1 MVLLEFLTGRRAMD
15 RSRAEHEQSLVDWTR
30 PYLTSSRKMR
40 CIMDPRF
47 AGQYS
52 VRGAREMGLLAQ
64 QCVSLNPK
72 DRPKMPAIIETLE
85 NIQHLRDMAI
95 TNGQWPVTPKNSR
108 NDNSVGKGR
117 RQNSLG
123 CRSAAVAASPRT
135 K

>member
-1 MVLLEFLTGRRAMD
+1 MDKTRAQN
-15 RSRAEHEQSLVDWTR
+15 EQSLVDWAR
-30 PYLTSSRKMR
+30 PYLTSSRRMG

-47 AGQYS
+47 GGQYS
-52 VRGAREMGLLAQ
+52 IKGAREMGILAQ

-85 NIQHLRDMAI
+85 NIQNLRDMAI
-95 TNGQWPVTPKNSR
+95 SNGQWPLSPKTSR
-108 NDNSVGKGR
+108 NGGSANRGR
-117 RQNSLG
+117 RQSSFG